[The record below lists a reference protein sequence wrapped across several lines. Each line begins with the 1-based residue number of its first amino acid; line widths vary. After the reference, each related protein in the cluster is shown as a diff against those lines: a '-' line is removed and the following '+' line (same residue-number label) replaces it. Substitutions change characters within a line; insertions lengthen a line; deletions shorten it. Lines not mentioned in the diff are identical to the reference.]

1 MDRCTDRLVGAVVL
15 FAGTLHM
22 SDQLRVLQSHTFLDT
37 CPVSGNVQLLLLS
50 YVKVYRRSHVASNDV
65 WFCSIKSPQ
74 NKLSDQDSRCRSSRH
89 LEHGRS
95 LDPEYSGVYLDMG
108 QLLMHEGRHSEALD
122 M

>member
-1 MDRCTDRLVGAVVL
+1 MP
-15 FAGTLHM
+15 
-22 SDQLRVLQSHTFLDT
+22 DQLRVLQSHTFLDI

-50 YVKVYRRSHVASNDV
+50 YVKVTDDIILRQAAFYFLRSQAHRT
-65 WFCSIKSPQ
+65 
-74 NKLSDQDSRCRSSRH
+74 KLSYQDSRCRSSRH